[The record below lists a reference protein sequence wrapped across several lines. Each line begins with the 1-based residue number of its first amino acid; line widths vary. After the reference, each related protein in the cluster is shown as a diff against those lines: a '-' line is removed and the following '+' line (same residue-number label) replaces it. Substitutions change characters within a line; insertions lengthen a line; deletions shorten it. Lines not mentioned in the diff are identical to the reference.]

1 MKQILLYLMLLVLP
15 IVSFSQQAQQ
25 AAMPVN
31 TDYLKK
37 SKTQKTAAWIITG
50 AGSMGLLVTALADA
64 SQETSG
70 ALVTFF
76 SLGTVEPTYK
86 SYTGL
91 YLASAALTAVG
102 ISFFI
107 TSANNKK
114 KAISATT
121 SFKMEKSPTLQNGKL
136 SSHAS
141 PALSLKI
148 NLTK

>member
-1 MKQILLYLMLLVLP
+1 MKKIIFHSLLL
-15 IVSFSQQAQQ
+15 IISAASFSQQINPAPPLAKQ
-25 AAMPVN
+25 
-31 TDYLKK
+31 DYLQK
-37 SKTQKTAAWIITG
+37 SKKQKTAAWIITG

-70 ALVTFF
+70 VFVTFF
-76 SLGTVEPTYK
+76 SLGTIEPTYK

-114 KAISATT
+114 KAIFATT
-121 SFKMEKSPTLQNGKL
+121 SFKMEKFPTLQNGKL
-136 SSHAS
+136 SSYAS
-141 PALSLKI
+141 PSLSLKI

>member
-1 MKQILLYLMLLVLP
+1 MKKVMIYFLLLAMP
-15 IVSFSQQAQQ
+15 AAAFSQQTTNDVP
-25 AAMPVN
+25 PVKI
-31 TDYLKK
+31 DYLQK
-37 SKTQKTAAWIITG
+37 SKKQKTAAWIITG
-50 AGSMGLLVTALADA
+50 AGSMGLLVTALTDA
-64 SQETSG
+64 SQEASG

-107 TSANNKK
+107 RSANNKK

-121 SFKMEKSPTLQNGKL
+121 SFKMEKSPTLQNGQL
-136 SSHAS
+136 TSHAS
-141 PALSLKI
+141 PSLSLKI